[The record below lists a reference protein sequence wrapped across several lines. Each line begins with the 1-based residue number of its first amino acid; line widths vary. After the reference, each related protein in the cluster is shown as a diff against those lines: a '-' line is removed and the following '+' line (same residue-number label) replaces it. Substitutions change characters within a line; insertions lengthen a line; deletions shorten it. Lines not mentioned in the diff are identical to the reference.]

1 MIPCFTMIK
10 RIYEDLE
17 KLIKPNKVLVIY
29 GPRRVGK
36 TTILNNYLVST
47 PWKYKLDSG
56 DNIEI
61 QHKLSSQEFKQ
72 IIPYAEGYELI
83 AIDEAQHIP
92 NIGMGLK
99 ILVDQ
104 LPGLRIIAT
113 GSSSF
118 NLANQVGEP
127 LVGRKRTITLYPISQ
142 LELLDRHNRYEL
154 KGKAEDFLVF
164 GSYPDVVTAKTRRE
178 KVNILQEIVTSYL
191 FNDILDF
198 DRVKASRAL
207 VDLTKLLAFQIGNE
221 VSLNELSRNL
231 GIDVKTVGRYLDLLE
246 KAFIIVS
253 VGGLRRNLRR
263 EVTSKRKYYFLD
275 NGVRNGLISQFNTF
289 DKRDD
294 VGQLWENFIF
304 MERLKKR
311 HYKNIHGNIYFWRT
325 HEGQEIDMV
334 EERDGNYFGFECKW
348 SEKQKIKIP
357 RLWKENYPQAGFKVI
372 TPENYLEFVA

>member
-275 NGVRNGLISQFNTF
+275 NGVRNAVISQFNSLHF
-289 DKRDD
+289 SSIN
-294 VGQLWENFIF
+294 L
-304 MERLKKR
+304 L
-311 HYKNIHGNIYFWRT
+311 
-325 HEGQEIDMV
+325 
-334 EERDGNYFGFECKW
+334 
-348 SEKQKIKIP
+348 
-357 RLWKENYPQAGFKVI
+357 
-372 TPENYLEFVA
+372 